1 MENSQNKELL
11 IKLKEKSCEKLPGRA
26 KKIVSGICK
35 LRDQYKLFN
44 KIAATTSKGHQVLNI
59 MAYKKRDAYRYIIR
73 EYEAIKRLV

>member
-1 MENSQNKELL
+1 MK
-11 IKLKEKSCEKLPGRA
+11 KLKEKTCEILPGRT
-26 KKIVSGICK
+26 KMIIGGICK

-44 KIAATTSKGHQVLNI
+44 KIAATTSKGNQVLNI

>member
-1 MENSQNKELL
+1 M
-11 IKLKEKSCEKLPGRA
+11 IIG
-26 KKIVSGICK
+26 GICK

-44 KIAATTSKGHQVLNI
+44 KIAATTSKGNQVLNI